1 MFLGNNTLNTI
12 EVLIS
17 KTLIEWYISHDKIFS
32 VNNVLRKSS
41 KIKEKMKNLYNIRK
55 KHFASWFSNMLYL
68 CNILYKKQWKPLVSK
83 KKSSV
88 SKTKLKRFILLS
100 NWAVFG
106 KTINFC

>member
-83 KKSSV
+83 KKI
-88 SKTKLKRFILLS
+88 K
-100 NWAVFG
+100 
-106 KTINFC
+106 C